1 MASLK
6 IRSRMTARAG
16 IKSLQSLTNST
27 TQTIAPSVIIEV
39 DTSNVAMFVELYRDL
54 WMIPLQV
61 VISLISLVY
70 LLEWRSVFAGST
82 LAVLF
87 LPTFTYM
94 LRRMG
99 VEVSLILP
107 AKDKRVKLVTEVLE
121 RIKAIKLY
129 NWQGYFVQKIDQARK
144 EELRKTAGLALSN
157 ATAMIIV
164 ALLPVSLA
172 AVSFGT
178 NAILN
183 GHLATDVVFPC
194 ITFFSILSRA
204 MLALPSVMVQYQAA
218 IHSYNRIVRFA
229 QTSLPRHDRTEPVFS
244 RGMLAD
250 PPMPAI
256 EIRKASFKIPAQ
268 DSENQK
274 MVITDCSMQAH
285 FGELVVITGPVG
297 SGKSTILRGLLGQ
310 IQPHSGEVHRPDDI
324 AFAPHHPFLMAGTVR
339 ENILFGQAFDSVWY
353 QKVVNACGLS
363 PDFQWLPQGDATS
376 VGAIASVLS
385 GGQRSRIGLAR
396 VAYSKRRVVVLDD
409 PLSAIDARVS
419 KEIIDQLLGSGG
431 LLKDTV
437 RIVATSSATLVQ
449 AADRVYHITD
459 AKVQRQ
465 IQPSLNVKVNSV
477 IEGHDEEEEPLR
489 ASTASGSNHDV
500 PKLTQIPRPSPKLLP
515 GGLTTPITEQTPLV
529 VRDMPALPP
538 EAGTHLRLS
547 SVTKFIGSAKPFGW
561 LLVFSLALLSKV
573 LDVIGIYFL
582 KAGTEA
588 NTSRS
593 LFTYLLGFVV
603 ISIVSGFALFAII
616 MVAYHLCL
624 LPACRVIHN
633 RLTVAILQ
641 SKMSFFND
649 NLVGE
654 ILNCFTND
662 MNKVDSPVS
671 GGLIKLSLTAVSLF
685 ITASILLVLLPV
697 SIIYLLPLTYIYLRL
712 QPFYRQAC
720 RQIRNLE
727 NQARAPILEAISEMQ
742 NGIEVIHAYGQT
754 SMFQDRFLDAVD
766 HHVRVW
772 APWQCLDPWIG
783 MRLELLGCLIQVF
796 SALSLVALK
805 ASPGTTG
812 IVMNYLLQIT
822 ALLSASVKIA
832 ATLEADMVSVERIET
847 YVQNPSED
855 IAIDTRHREP
865 NRPPPSWP
873 SKPTINFHNFSA
885 GYKIG
890 KDLCLRD
897 LNFTIEAGM
906 RVAVVGRT
914 GAGKSSLVLALM
926 RALDGV
932 STGRCSSIKI
942 DGLDI
947 SRLNIYD
954 LRSRIFVIP
963 QEAVAFTGSLRDNL
977 DPLGHFTD
985 GQIEAVVQECRLV
998 SVLRMDLASNPL
1010 EQCLY
1015 DGGSHLSVGQ
1025 MQLLSIARAIL
1036 AKRNIVLLDEGL
1048 FGLFSP

>member
-1 MASLK
+1 
-6 IRSRMTARAG
+6 
-16 IKSLQSLTNST
+16 
-27 TQTIAPSVIIEV
+27 
-39 DTSNVAMFVELYRDL
+39 
-54 WMIPLQV
+54 
-61 VISLISLVY
+61 
-70 LLEWRSVFAGST
+70 
-82 LAVLF
+82 
-87 LPTFTYM
+87 M

-107 AKDKRVKLVTEVLE
+107 AKDKRVELVTEVLE

-129 NWQGYFVQKIDQARK
+129 NWQRHFVHKIDQARK

-178 NAILN
+178 NAMLN

-268 DSENQK
+268 DSENRK

-285 FGELVVITGPVG
+285 FGELVAITGPVG

-310 IQPHSGEVHRPDDI
+310 IQPYSGEVHRPDDV

-396 VAYSKRRVVVLDD
+396 VAYSKRMVVVLDD
-409 PLSAIDARVS
+409 PLSAIDAKVS

-593 LFTYLLGFVV
+593 L
-603 ISIVSGFALFAII
+603 
-616 MVAYHLCL
+616 
-624 LPACRVIHN
+624 
-633 RLTVAILQ
+633 
-641 SKMSFFND
+641 
-649 NLVGE
+649 
-654 ILNCFTND
+654 
-662 MNKVDSPVS
+662 PVS

-685 ITASILLVLLPV
+685 ITVSILLLLLPV
-697 SIIYLLPLTYIYLRL
+697 SIIYLVPLTYIYLRL
-712 QPFYRQAC
+712 QSFYRQAC

-727 NQARAPILEAISEMQ
+727 NQARAPILEAMNEIQ

-812 IVMNYLLQIT
+812 IVINYLLQIT

-932 STGRCSSIKI
+932 STGRCNSIKI

-998 SVLRMDLASNPL
+998 SVLRMNLASNPL

-1015 DGGSHLSVGQ
+1015 DGGSHLSVSQ